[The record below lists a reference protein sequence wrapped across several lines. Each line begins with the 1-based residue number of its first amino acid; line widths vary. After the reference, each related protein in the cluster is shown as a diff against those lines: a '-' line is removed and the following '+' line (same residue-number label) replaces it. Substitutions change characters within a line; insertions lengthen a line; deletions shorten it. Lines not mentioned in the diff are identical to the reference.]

1 MKWTKDPR
9 KQWTRELEKFHFQK
23 KGFTS
28 WAWLAAAHFTCF
40 QFHYQARQINSHT
53 CLWLPFN
60 LEPLICP
67 LSQQIAILLAFHE
80 NTLSLSLASRDL
92 SNRKWV
98 LCLEIELEER
108 NFANLGFSDGTD
120 FCLNRS
126 SSICVTQ
133 SLFRLSFGGKK
144 DVNGRRKDEIEVKF
158 ACNVRFLAWMSR
170 QCNETRR

>member
-80 NTLSLSLASRDL
+80 NTFRWASRVVTYRIESEFFVWRLNSEREILPISASATGLTSVWTDRVQFV
-92 SNRKWV
+92 SHSRCFDYRSVERKMSTV
-98 LCLEIELEER
+98 DAKMKL
-108 NFANLGFSDGTD
+108 
-120 FCLNRS
+120 
-126 SSICVTQ
+126 
-133 SLFRLSFGGKK
+133 RLSSHAMS
-144 DVNGRRKDEIEVKF
+144 D
-158 ACNVRFLAWMSR
+158 FLAWMSR